1 MLGLHPV
8 IQAAGCLRHTSP
20 PEDRLFVHSFPFRAL
35 AIALA
40 ALALLPARAGAD
52 SASPSEVIRRID
64 DTLIGVMREA
74 KDLGF
79 AGREERLA
87 PVMNESFDFP
97 FMAAVSVGRHWRKLD
112 DAQRKRLVDTF
123 ARMSVA
129 TFAAR
134 FDGYSG
140 EHFEVKGEQPGPRSA
155 VLVRNDLIKSD
166 GEAVPINYLLRQR
179 QGEWRVV
186 DVFLDAKYS
195 ELALKRSEYS
205 SVIEKDGLEALLA
218 SLEDHIKKLAAEE

>member
-1 MLGLHPV
+1 M
-8 IQAAGCLRHTSP
+8 S
-20 PEDRLFVHSFPFRAL
+20 VHSFPFRAL

-40 ALALLPARAGAD
+40 ALVLLPARAGAD
-52 SASPSEVIRRID
+52 TASPSDVIRRID
-64 DTLIGVMREA
+64 DALIGVMREA

-179 QGEWRVV
+179 EGEWRVV

>member
-1 MLGLHPV
+1 M
-8 IQAAGCLRHTSP
+8 S
-20 PEDRLFVHSFPFRAL
+20 VHSFPFRAL

-40 ALALLPARAGAD
+40 ALVLLPARAGAD
-52 SASPSEVIRRID
+52 TASPSDVIRRID
-64 DTLIGVMREA
+64 DALIGVMREA

-179 QGEWRVV
+179 DGEWRVV

>member
-1 MLGLHPV
+1 M
-8 IQAAGCLRHTSP
+8 S
-20 PEDRLFVHSFPFRAL
+20 VHSFPFRAL
-35 AIALA
+35 VIALA
-40 ALALLPARAGAD
+40 ALVLLPARAGAET
-52 SASPSEVIRRID
+52 ASPSDVIRKID

-123 ARMSVA
+123 ARISVA

-140 EHFEVKGEQPGPRSA
+140 EQFEVKGEEPGPRSA

-205 SVIEKDGLEALLA
+205 AVIERDGFDALLA
-218 SLEDHIKKLAAEE
+218 SLEDHIKKLAAGE